1 MGRVSDSAQLQEYFS
16 EANGVLKAKL
26 HLKGV
31 PLPVE
36 WTLPCLA
43 TEEEGSGEAGA
54 GAVSELCSLQLEM

>member
-26 HLKGV
+26 HLQGV

-43 TEEEGSGEAGA
+43 TRRKDQVKQELGLS
-54 GAVSELCSLQLEM
+54 VSCAPCS